1 MLTVKGEYYYNDFT
15 RYNFAKSFKNFD
27 ELKNFILNHSNGDV
41 GTKEHRTIWLGI
53 WRDGSFKCPDRVSNS
68 PYSRGGSKYDLWIY
82 YIESSNGIEYTNGQ
96 YTRGEKHA
104 SKAFE
109 EWCIN
114 TYNDL
119 YNKEFKFAV

>member
-1 MLTVKGEYYYNDFT
+1 MLTVKGEYYYNNFT
-15 RYNFAKSFKNFD
+15 RYNFSKSFKNFD
-27 ELKNFILNHSNGDV
+27 ELKNFIINHSNGDV
-41 GTKEHRTIWLGI
+41 GTKKNKAIWLGV
-53 WRDGSFKCPDRVSNS
+53 WHDGSFKCPDMISNNS
-68 PYSRGGSKYDLWIY
+68 YNCDSKYSLWIY
-82 YIESSNGIEYTNGQ
+82 YIESPNGIEYTNGQ

-109 EWCIN
+109 EWCLN